1 MNPSFEDIGK
11 EFVKQYYL
19 AFDNIATR
27 SNVINFY
34 NAETSLMTFEG
45 KQLQGARP
53 IMEKLNGLGFKNIN
67 RILTAV
73 DPQPM
78 LDGGI
83 VISVI
88 GRLQCDEDPPHAFSQ
103 IFVLK
108 PLNGSFVLQHDIF
121 RLGIHD
127 TA

>member
-1 MNPSFEDIGK
+1 MNPIFEDIGK

-19 AFDNIATR
+19 SFDNIGTR
-27 SNVINFY
+27 PNVINFY

-45 KQLQGARP
+45 KQLQGSRA
-53 IMEKLNGLGFKNIN
+53 IMEKLNSLGFKNIN